1 MTAEGIDVRDRKD
14 REGTVRCH
22 FKTMKPNRESI
33 IKRDAC
39 VTIKNDKLLSL
50 SPVYISTRC
59 HLPSF
64 VLKTKRHLIWI

>member
-1 MTAEGIDVRDRKD
+1 
-14 REGTVRCH
+14 
-22 FKTMKPNRESI
+22 MKPNRESI
-33 IKRDAC
+33 IKWDVC